1 MKNKIIAYLI
11 QAHNNEKHLSEMI
24 SSLNNKEVSF
34 FIHIDKKSNIEI
46 FKKIIH

>member
-11 QAHNNEKHLSEMI
+11 QAHNNEKHLYEMI

-34 FIHIDKKSNIEI
+34 FVSMGCGNERPGNGC
-46 FKKIIH
+46 FY